1 MDALLTA
8 FTWPAFWAIFL
19 GLEFWG
25 ATTGLWD
32 VWLCMK
38 EDIKNFPVGLLNITI
53 FFFMFW
59 NQKLFGSAVLQIFFF
74 ILSIWGWRVWLSG
87 LRNTKEV
94 TTSHDMLVTE
104 GLIAAIVGCIGTYY
118 FGKYLATTGDP
129 SPYLDAALAVFSVI
143 AQYFMSKKVVQCWYI
158 WISID
163 VVSIWVYSHA
173 NLYITAGLY
182 FVFLCMCIKGLYDWK
197 HEPTYVKFGG
207 QKITIVPRPDV
218 F

>member
-8 FTWPAFWAIFL
+8 FTWPAFWAIFI

-25 ATTGLWD
+25 AATGLWD

-38 EDIKNFPVGLLNITI
+38 EDIKNFPIGIINIVI

-59 NQKLFGSAVLQIFFF
+59 QQKLFGSAVLQVFFLV
-74 ILSIWGWRVWLSG
+74 LSIWGWVVWLRG
-87 LRNTKEV
+87 LKNTKEV
-94 TTSHDMLVTE
+94 TVSITMTLIE
-104 GLIAAIVGCIGTYY
+104 GLVAVIVGAISTYY

-129 SPYLDAALAVFSVI
+129 SPMLDSALTIFSII

-158 WISID
+158 WIAVD
-163 VVSIWVYSHA
+163 VTSIWVYAHT

-182 FVFLCMCIKGLYDWK
+182 FIFLCMCIRGLYDWK
-197 HEPTYVKFGG
+197 NEPTYKRVGAG
-207 QKITIVPRPDV
+207 QIPAAA
-218 F
+218 